1 MKMAK
6 PSRRDLDAGMELLAQ
21 QRADF
26 LPRLERDARAAVA
39 DTIERAAARHLAE
52 MKGSAP

>member
-6 PSRRDLDAGMELLAQ
+6 PSRRDLDAGLELLRQ

-26 LPRLERDARAAVA
+26 LPKLEREARAAVA
-39 DTIERAAARHLAE
+39 DTIERAAARHLTE
-52 MKGSAP
+52 MRRT